1 MVVFVEDGPE
11 IGWAEL
17 GDDDDNVKDDGDV
30 IVVGVSVAFAAEG
43 NSFIFGGLGGLG
55 GGGGPGS

>member
-17 GDDDDNVKDDGDV
+17 GDDDDDNVKGDGDV
-30 IVVGVSVAFAAEG
+30 IVVAFVAEG